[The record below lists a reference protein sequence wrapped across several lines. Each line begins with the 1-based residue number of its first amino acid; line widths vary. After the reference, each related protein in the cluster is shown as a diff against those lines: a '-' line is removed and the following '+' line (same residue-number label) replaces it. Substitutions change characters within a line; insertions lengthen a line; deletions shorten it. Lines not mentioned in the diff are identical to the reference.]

1 MTNWRHLPDL
11 EPGCAM
17 FRDSRGGIHS
27 VPLRFL
33 RNARAIDPDLTVL
46 ATSPEGWR
54 AFVEQQLGVDQQ
66 WANRNTVTDDDRELL
81 RQIGIAWH
89 DPSLEEL
96 LLAILPVPAVPIP

>member
-1 MTNWRHLPDL
+1 M
-11 EPGCAM
+11 
-17 FRDSRGGIHS
+17 
-27 VPLRFL
+27 
-33 RNARAIDPDLTVL
+33 
-46 ATSPEGWR
+46 
-54 AFVEQQLGVDQQ
+54 EQQLGVDQQ